1 MASIHKDIRAALE
14 SHLNNTANLPT
25 IAFENVAF
33 TPVVGTSFIKSQYV
47 PTSTKPAV
55 RGLNPQLR
63 YQGIYSVTVFAP
75 EGAGPNEAEGYIN
88 TIIESFAAT
97 SSIYWDIPN
106 NALLTEDDAFITLE
120 GGGRI
125 LLDNVINVSIDY
137 SERQQGMI
145 DSPWY
150 FTPINIGWY
159 IYN

>member
-14 SHLNNTANLPT
+14 SHLNNTANLPA
-25 IAFENVAF
+25 IAYENVAF

-97 SSIYWDIPN
+97 TDITFTN
-106 NALLTEDDAFITLE
+106 GDGDTFK
-120 GGGRI
+120 
-125 LLDNVINVSIDY
+125 VSIDY

>member
-14 SHLNNTANLPT
+14 SHLNNTANLPA
-25 IAFENVAF
+25 IAYENVAF

-97 SSIYWDIPN
+97 TDITFTN
-106 NALLTEDDAFITLE
+106 GDGDTFK
-120 GGGRI
+120 
-125 LLDNVINVSIDY
+125 VSIDY

-150 FTPINIGWY
+150 FTPINIGWF

>member
-14 SHLNNTANLPT
+14 SHLNNTANLPA
-25 IAFENVAF
+25 IAYENVAF

-88 TIIESFAAT
+88 TIIESFEAT
-97 SSIYWDIPN
+97 TDITFTN
-106 NALLTEDDAFITLE
+106 GDGDTFK
-120 GGGRI
+120 
-125 LLDNVINVSIDY
+125 VSIDY